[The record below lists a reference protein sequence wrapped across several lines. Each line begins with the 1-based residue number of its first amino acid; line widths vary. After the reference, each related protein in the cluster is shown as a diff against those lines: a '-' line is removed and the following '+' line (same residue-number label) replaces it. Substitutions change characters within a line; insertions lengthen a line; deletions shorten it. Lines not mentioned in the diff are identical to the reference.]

1 MNVRP
6 GGKLAARPLDFIFIL
21 DTSTSMQLQGK
32 IEALNEA
39 IRTSLVHMKRVS
51 DDNPNAVIRVRAIE
65 FASGARWHIEE
76 PLTLDELEWKD
87 LGANGLTDMGAAFEL
102 LTEALDVRNME
113 ERALPPVLVLIS
125 DGVPTDNYETSLSRF
140 LKLPWGTKAV
150 KLAIA
155 IGRGA
160 NEKVLKEFINNETIE
175 VLKAENAAQ
184 LVEYIKWA
192 STVVV
197 NAASSPASTTGQGE
211 GNQTNVL
218 LPAIPVDFWDNFQIS
233 VEDVW

>member
-21 DTSTSMQLQGK
+21 DTSTSMQMLGK
-32 IEALNEA
+32 IEALNDA
-39 IRTSLVHMKRVS
+39 IRTSLTHMKRVS
-51 DDNPNAVIRVRAIE
+51 DDNPNAVIRVRAVE

-87 LGANGLTDMGAAFEL
+87 LSANGLTDMGAAFDL
-102 LTEALDVRNME
+102 LTEALDVKNME

-125 DGVPTDNYETSLSRF
+125 DGVPTDDYEPKLARF
-140 LKLPWGTKAV
+140 LKLPWGIKAV
-150 KLAIA
+150 KLSIA
-155 IGRGA
+155 IGKGA
-160 NEKVLKEFINNETIE
+160 NEKVLKEFINNEGIG
-175 VLKAENAAQ
+175 VLKAENAAM

-197 NAASSPASTTGQGE
+197 NAASSPASSTGTGSE
-211 GNQTNVL
+211 AASNVL
-218 LPAIPVDFWDNFQIS
+218 LPAIPVDFWDSFQIS

>member
-21 DTSTSMQLQGK
+21 DTSTSMDMQGK
-32 IEALNEA
+32 IQALNDS
-39 IRTSLVHMKRVS
+39 IRNALTHMKRVG
-51 DDNPNAVIRVRAIE
+51 DENPNATIRVRVIK
-65 FASGARWHIEE
+65 FATGAEWHIKEAKT
-76 PLTLDELEWKD
+76 PDELEWND
-87 LGANGLTDMGAAFEL
+87 LKANGLTDIGAAFEL
-102 LTEALDVRNME
+102 LCEALDVKNMAD
-113 ERALPPVLVLIS
+113 RALPPVLVLVS
-125 DGVPTDNYETSLSRF
+125 DGVPTDDYRESLAKL
-140 LKLPWGTKAV
+140 LKLPWSTKAV

-155 IGRGA
+155 IGRAA
-160 NEKVLKEFINNETIE
+160 NEKVLKEFINNDSID

-197 NAASSPASTTGQGE
+197 NAASSPHSSTGD
-211 GNQTNVL
+211 NSNSNVL
-218 LPAIPVDFWDNFQIS
+218 LPAIPTDFWDNFQID

>member
-21 DTSTSMQLQGK
+21 DTSTSMEMQGK
-32 IEALNEA
+32 MEALNDA
-39 IRTSLVHMKRVS
+39 IRTALTHMKRVS
-51 DDNPNAVIRVRAIE
+51 DDNPNAQIRVRAIQ
-65 FASGARWHIEE
+65 FATGARWHIEE
-76 PLTLDELEWKD
+76 PQTLDEIEWED
-87 LGANGLTDMGAAFEL
+87 LKASGLTDMGAAFDL
-102 LTEALDVRNME
+102 LSEALDVKNMA

-125 DGVPTDNYETSLSRF
+125 DGVPTDDYEPSLTKF
-140 LKLPWGTKAV
+140 LKLPWGTKSV
-150 KLAIA
+150 KLSIA
-155 IGRGA
+155 IGRAA
-160 NEKVLKEFINNETIE
+160 NEKVLKAFINTESID

-197 NAASSPASTTGQGE
+197 NAASSPASSTGSDSE
-211 GNQTNVL
+211 ARANVL
-218 LPAIPVDFWDNFQIS
+218 LPAIPHDFWDNFEIS